1 MKKPKTAREAAAV
14 ESKENLPGSWLGRIS
29 KLRTASVWLEAS
41 VGEVSESKEA
51 SRHWWPAWLLLDSLW
66 QTSVTRCHKPPTTPT
81 TAHGQITAAAYALKV
96 PTHTRIQYS
105 TSLMSLMCPCALTK
119 THTGAFLWSDPSILQ
134 NSWQVTAQY
143 NPITRIYVW
152 ICGNFTGFHVAKVWL
167 DVGITRTWLR
177 LGKISF
183 LGLKCLFWSPQTR
196 LETSQGLVN
205 NAWYRHRKQ
214 GARCPDLPSKSIR
227 NTAGNCPTV
236 SWQMLTCGLKLRSL
250 AWQPFSSVTPPP
262 SSPSP
267 HTKARS

>member
-1 MKKPKTAREAAAV
+1 
-14 ESKENLPGSWLGRIS
+14 
-29 KLRTASVWLEAS
+29 
-41 VGEVSESKEA
+41 
-51 SRHWWPAWLLLDSLW
+51 
-66 QTSVTRCHKPPTTPT
+66 
-81 TAHGQITAAAYALKV
+81 
-96 PTHTRIQYS
+96 
-105 TSLMSLMCPCALTK
+105 MCLCALTK

-167 DVGITRTWLR
+167 GVGITRTWLR

-183 LGLKCLFWSPQTR
+183 LWLKM
-196 LETSQGLVN
+196 LVLVATN
-205 NAWYRHRKQ
+205 TIRDIPRSRHRKQ